1 MRCRHVLALTLSGLL
16 ALAACGSSK
25 SSTGAA
31 QFGDCQITSAKGS
44 LGDFKLTS
52 GGTLTVA
59 TNLPAPGYWGGTKPD
74 NQKDGLEYCMAA
86 DIANRLGLGKVTVK
100 NVDFTALQ
108 AGQVQG
114 FDIAMSQIT
123 INEDRKKVVDF
134 SNSYFTSD
142 QALMVNKGTDPKTLD
157 DVKKL
162 QLGSQSGTTGLDY
175 INDNI
180 KPDKTSKVFQDTPS
194 MFNALLAKTVDGV
207 VFDTAILLPQS
218 KQKGYENT
226 ALVAQF
232 RTGEGYGILLQKGSA
247 NLTRVNDLLKAMTDD
262 GSLSRFSEAY
272 VSVKPADVA
281 TIPFIDVPA

>member
-1 MRCRHVLALTLSGLL
+1 VLCIGLLTLS
-16 ALAACGSSK
+16 ACGSS
-25 SSTGAA
+25 SSGTKAGA
-31 QFGDCQITSAKGS
+31 FGNCQITSAKGS
-44 LGDFKLTS
+44 LGAFKLTS
-52 GGTLTVA
+52 SGTLTVA

-74 NQKDGLEYCMAA
+74 NQKDGLEFCMAA

-114 FDIAMSQIT
+114 FDIALSQVT
-123 INEDRKKVVDF
+123 INADRKKVVDF
-134 SNSYFTSD
+134 SDPYFTSD
-142 QALMVNKGTDPKTLD
+142 QALMVLKGTAPKTLA

-175 INDNI
+175 INNNV

-194 MFNALLAKTVDGV
+194 MFNALLAKTVDGI

-232 RTGEGYGILLQKGSA
+232 KTGEGYGILMQKGSS
-247 NLTRVNDLLKAMTDD
+247 NLTKVNELLKAMKDD
-262 GSLSRFSEAY
+262 GSLGRFSQAY
-272 VSVKPADVA
+272 VSVNPTDVA
-281 TIPFIDVPA
+281 SIPFIDVPA